1 MSNMF
6 TNYNNIDP
14 SYVPNNMHLVN
25 KTVKSYTKLAPVALS
40 KPYELYNAKNELEG
54 YFWYH
59 GESIT
64 LDFSIEGEITLE
76 NDALIYSNKG
86 EYPTNLTEGYIG
98 QKAYNTADYS
108 CWECVAVEENDYM
121 WVPNGTV
128 KYDPDLTRS
137 VYIDAKDYLKD
148 KMVDFK
154 IFDFRMNENYLKT
167 IKGTE
172 SARFEISPDLSK
184 KMLPG
189 IYSCS
194 LSVYNDEMNQKIF
207 GNDSCKLLV
216 K

>member
-14 SYVPNNMHLVN
+14 SYIPNNMHLVSN
-25 KTVKSYTKLAPVALS
+25 KVKSYTKLDPIKLS

-59 GESIT
+59 GENII
-64 LDFSIEGEITLE
+64 LDFSIDGEITLE

-98 QKAYNTADYS
+98 QKAYNTADYN
-108 CWECVAVEENDYM
+108 CWECVAIEENDYM
-121 WVPNGTV
+121 WVLNGTV

-137 VYIDAKDYLKD
+137 VYIDARDYLKD
-148 KMVDFK
+148 KMIDFK
-154 IFDFRMNENYLKT
+154 IFNFRHNEIYSKT
-167 IKGTE
+167 ISGDQPAK
-172 SARFEISPDLSK
+172 FEITKEISSK
-184 KMLPG
+184 LLPG
-189 IYSCS
+189 TYSCS
-194 LSVYNDEMNQKIF
+194 LSVYNDDMNQCIF
-207 GNDSCKLLV
+207 GKDNCTLLV